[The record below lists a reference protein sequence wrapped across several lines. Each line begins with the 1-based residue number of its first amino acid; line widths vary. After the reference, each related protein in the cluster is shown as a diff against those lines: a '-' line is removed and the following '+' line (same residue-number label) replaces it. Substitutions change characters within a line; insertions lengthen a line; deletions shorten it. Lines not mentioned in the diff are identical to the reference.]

1 MGRNGP
7 LRLAMMNNPMDL
19 IAGSR
24 SSIRSEIMLTKRLCA
39 LLLVPVLGLLSA
51 GNYANAQ
58 EEAPVIEGLQPEG
71 NRGAALSRNE
81 RLSSHRALLD
91 LQNQIAGLER
101 EIKRLRGELEE
112 QTHRLEQLGKRQR
125 DHYLDID
132 QRLQTLEGGEVAR
145 KPAESGAPS
154 STAAPLETL
163 PSSTPEDTRPGAA
176 TDMGETPGPAAK
188 LPSAAPP
195 AKSTTTL
202 ATAAPPEHEAY
213 QQAFDLLKSG
223 RYDESLTAFN
233 DFLIKYPNSNYAD
246 NAQYWLGETYYVRR
260 HFEPAIIEY
269 EKLIQ
274 NYPKSQKLTHALL
287 KIGYSYHEL
296 RQIDKAKATLEDL
309 KNRYPDTTAA
319 RLAEERLQRI
329 TFERP

>member
-1 MGRNGP
+1 
-7 LRLAMMNNPMDL
+7 
-19 IAGSR
+19 
-24 SSIRSEIMLTKRLCA
+24 MLTKRLCTLLVRITPHSSPLTPHAMLTKHLCA
-39 LLLVPVLGLLSA
+39 LLLVPVLGLLST
-51 GNYANAQ
+51 GNYVIAQ

-71 NRGAALSRNE
+71 NPGTALSRSE

-132 QRLQTLEGGEVAR
+132 QRLQTLEGGKVVR
-145 KPAESGAPS
+145 KPAEPGAPS

-223 RYDESLTAFN
+223 RYDDSLTAFN

-296 RQIDKAKATLEDL
+296 GQIDKAKATLEDL

>member
-1 MGRNGP
+1 
-7 LRLAMMNNPMDL
+7 
-19 IAGSR
+19 
-24 SSIRSEIMLTKRLCA
+24 MLTKRLCA
-39 LLLVPVLGLLSA
+39 LLLVPVLGLLST
-51 GNYANAQ
+51 GNYVIAQ
-58 EEAPVIEGLQPEG
+58 EEAPVIERLQPEDSG
-71 NRGAALSRNE
+71 TALSRSE
-81 RLSSHRALLD
+81 RLSSQRALLD

-132 QRLQTLEGGEVAR
+132 HRLQTLEGGEVAR

-154 STAAPLETL
+154 STAAPRETL

-260 HFEPAIIEY
+260 QFEPAIIEY

>member
-1 MGRNGP
+1 
-7 LRLAMMNNPMDL
+7 
-19 IAGSR
+19 
-24 SSIRSEIMLTKRLCA
+24 MLTKRLYTLLVRITPHSSPLTPHAMLTKHLCA
-39 LLLVPVLGLLSA
+39 LLLVPVLGLLST
-51 GNYANAQ
+51 GNYVIAQ
-58 EEAPVIEGLQPEG
+58 EEAPVIEGLQPEE
-71 NRGAALSRNE
+71 NRGAALCRSE

-91 LQNQIAGLER
+91 MQNQIAGLER

-132 QRLQTLEGGEVAR
+132 HRLQTLEGGKVAK
-145 KPAESGAPS
+145 KPAELGASS

-163 PSSTPEDTRPGAA
+163 PPSSPENTGPGAA
-176 TDMGETPGPAAK
+176 TDRSETPPPAETTKPAR
-188 LPSAAPP
+188 SAPP

-202 ATAAPPEHEAY
+202 ATAAPPEHKAY

-223 RYDESLTAFN
+223 RYDESLAAFN
-233 DFLIKYPNSNYAD
+233 DFLINYPNSDYAD

-260 HFEPAIIEY
+260 QFGPAIMEY

-296 RQIDKAKATLEDL
+296 GQIDKAKATLEDL

-329 TFERP
+329 NLERP

>member
-1 MGRNGP
+1 MLTKRLCTLLVRIPPHSSP
-7 LRLAMMNNPMDL
+7 LTPHA
-19 IAGSR
+19 
-24 SSIRSEIMLTKRLCA
+24 MLTKRLCA
-39 LLLVPVLGLLSA
+39 LLLVPVLGLLST
-51 GNYANAQ
+51 GNYVIAQ
-58 EEAPVIEGLQPEG
+58 EEAPVIEGLQPEDPG
-71 NRGAALSRNE
+71 TALGRSE

-132 QRLQTLEGGEVAR
+132 HRLQTLEGGKVAR
-145 KPAESGAPS
+145 KPV
-154 STAAPLETL
+154 ETL
-163 PSSTPEDTRPGAA
+163 PPSSPENTGPGAA
-176 TDMGETPGPAAK
+176 TDRSETPLPAETTK
-188 LPSAAPP
+188 PTRSAAP

-260 HFEPAIIEY
+260 QFGPAIMEY

-296 RQIDKAKATLEDL
+296 GQIDKAKATLEDL